1 VCKKSIKNSQPFV
14 KKMKNVRTR
23 QGGGV
28 THTVHLNQTIGLR
41 TSVSFFHLLA
51 ISIGLVITW
60 NQNK

>member
-1 VCKKSIKNSQPFV
+1 
-14 KKMKNVRTR
+14 MKNVRTR